1 MVKYREGGELMRKR
15 PIAILSAVAALAL
28 TAPAY
33 AETIS
38 ETRETTTITKSGTV
52 SEVSPSSSTIIVRS
66 EGAQPSR
73 YIYNSQTAWVDPEGN
88 KISVETV
95 RDQPVTVY
103 YEKNGDEMVVT
114 RVVTRKP
121 ASKII
126 EERKTTTTTTESDE

>member
-1 MVKYREGGELMRKR
+1 MRKR

-28 TAPAY
+28 TTSAN

-38 ETRETTTITKSGTV
+38 ETRESTTTVTKSGTV

-66 EGAQPSR
+66 GGAQPSR
-73 YIYNSQTAWVDPEGN
+73 YVYNSHTAWVDSEGN
-88 KISVETV
+88 KVSVETL

-114 RVVTRKP
+114 RVFSRKP

-126 EERKTTTTTTESDE
+126 EKQKTSTTTTEGDE

>member
-1 MVKYREGGELMRKR
+1 MRKR
-15 PIAILSAVAALAL
+15 PIAILSATAALAL
-28 TAPAY
+28 TMSAY

-38 ETRETTTITKSGTV
+38 ESTTTTVTKSGTV
-52 SEVSPSSSTIIVRS
+52 SQVSPSSSTIILRS

-73 YIYNSQTAWVDPEGN
+73 YVYNSQTAWVDPEGN
-88 KISVETV
+88 KISVETL